1 MNNRFRPFLAF
12 LILGIVTLACD
23 LPIPVP
29 VPVPPTGGTA
39 TPPFSPEQVG
49 TAVAMTLTAAVPG
62 GAESTATS
70 PSPSTPGAEP
80 TATNSSP
87 STPGPGGA
95 TLLPHSF
102 YYLGIDSAGLIQVFR
117 IEPDGVTQRQITSE
131 PVTVNE
137 YDVSRVDGSV
147 AYVSNNQ
154 LLLVNADGSN
164 RRMLVDGGAV
174 DPNNPFM
181 NTIGSV
187 VFSPDGQTL
196 AYGYQGLRL
205 YSFATSDSD
214 LILENQVDDV
224 GGGLFV
230 PRELYEPER
239 YSPDGTKLLITL
251 GYYEGASSAV
261 YYPATNALVR
271 LSGGE
276 GALICCDDTEWSSDS
291 SSVYA
296 ANPTMGMFSSGL
308 WRVNA
313 ETGEVA
319 TLLPGD
325 AGGGN
330 FNVADE
336 AYLAPDGQLYFLF
349 ATVPAPEGIITR
361 SPLQI
366 VRSAP
371 DAVTG
376 RTVLSSETF
385 QLLKEALWAPDA
397 SFLVAVIAPSPE
409 IYQGG
414 EARIVYLDGRPSVTL
429 ASSAQQ
435 MKWGP

>member
-1 MNNRFRPFLAF
+1 MGKNVRPFLAF
-12 LILGIVTLACD
+12 LILMLVTLACD

-29 VPVPPTGGTA
+29 VPPPQSGATP
-39 TPPFSPEQVG
+39 TPPFSPEQLE
-49 TAVAMTLTAAVPG
+49 TAVALTLTAAVPDPG
-62 GAESTATS
+62 DATATVPTL
-70 PSPSTPGAEP
+70 PSTSTPGA
-80 TATNSSP
+80 P
-87 STPGPGGA
+87 SA
-95 TLLPHSF
+95 TLLPHSL
-102 YYLGIDSAGLIQVFR
+102 YYLGPDSAELLQVFR
-117 IEPDGVTQRQITSE
+117 IEPDGVTRRQITSE
-131 PVTVNE
+131 PVTVND
-137 YDVSRVDGSV
+137 YDVSPSDGSV
-147 AYVSNNQ
+147 AYVANNQ
-154 LLLVNADGSN
+154 LVLVTADGSN
-164 RRMLVDGGAV
+164 RRVIADGGTV
-174 DPNNPFM
+174 DPNNPFI
-181 NTIGSV
+181 NTIGSP

-196 AYGYQGLRL
+196 AYGHRGLRL
-205 YSFATSDSD
+205 YSFAAGSSE

-251 GYYEGASSAV
+251 GYYEGASSAI
-261 YYPATNALVR
+261 YFPATNALVR

-276 GALICCDDTEWSSDS
+276 GALICCEDTEWSFDS
-291 SSVYA
+291 TSVYA

-308 WRVNA
+308 WRVDA
-313 ETGEVA
+313 ETGVVT

-336 AYLAPDGQLYFLF
+336 AYLAPDGQLYFLY
-349 ATVPAPEGIITR
+349 ASVPAPEGIITR

-376 RTVLSSETF
+376 RTPLSPETF
-385 QLLKEALWAPDA
+385 DLLNEALWAPDA
-397 SFLVAVIAPSPE
+397 SFLIAVIAPAPE

-414 EARIVYLDGRPSVTL
+414 EARIVYFDGRPVITL
-429 ASSAQQ
+429 VPSAQR